1 MELLS
6 QIPHYAIPFLVVL
19 SVLVFVHE
27 LGHYLVAR
35 FCGVRVEIFSIGF
48 GRELF
53 GFHDSHGTRWKIC
66 LIPLGGYV
74 QMFGDADPTSS
85 TAKTEK
91 MAVLSDNDK
100 RTAFYYKAVWQR
112 ALIVAAGPFINFLYA
127 IIVLSG
133 LFMGQG
139 QMYSPAEIGGLVEN
153 GPAAKA
159 GFEIGDRIVSVN
171 GIRLERFQELQREIN
186 VNLGA
191 KMTFVIERKGT
202 QQTLTAS
209 PEVIEQKDNFG
220 FKHMIGRL
228 GILSTPKAEI
238 KKHTPVSAVK
248 AALNETWS
256 MSVSTLKAMG
266 QMITGTRSA
275 DELGGVIRI
284 GAYAKEFSD
293 AGLLSLLMFSALIS
307 VNLGLINLFPIPLLD
322 GGHLVFYA
330 YEAIFR
336 KPMPEKVRMAGIRIG
351 YILVVTLM
359 IYATLN
365 DLLQLKV
372 FSYIAKL
379 GS

>member
-1 MELLS
+1 MDFLT
-6 QIPHYAIPFLVVL
+6 QVPHYAIPFLVVL
-19 SVLVFVHE
+19 SILVFVHE

-35 FCGVRVEIFSIGF
+35 FCGVRVEAFSIGF
-48 GRELF
+48 GKELF
-53 GFHDSHGTRWKIC
+53 GFKDSHGTRWKIC

-85 TAKTEK
+85 TTKLEK
-91 MAVLSDNDK
+91 VQSLTAAEK
-100 RTAFYYKAVWQR
+100 ETAFYHKKVWQR
-112 ALIVAAGPFINFLYA
+112 CLIVAAGPAINFVYA
-127 IIVLSG
+127 IVVLAV
-133 LFMGQG
+133 LFSVQG
-139 QMYSPAEIGGLVEN
+139 QMYSPSEIGGLVEH
-153 GPAAKA
+153 GPAEKA
-159 GFEIGDRIVSVN
+159 GFKIGDKIVSVN
-171 GIRLERFQELQREIN
+171 GLHIERFQELQREIN

-191 KMTFVIERKGT
+191 EMVFVVDRNGT
-202 QQTLTAS
+202 QSTITAS
-209 PEVIEQKDNFG
+209 PEIVDQTDNFG
-220 FKHMIGRL
+220 FKHQIGRL
-228 GILSTPKAEI
+228 GIVSTSKAEI
-238 KKHTPVSAVK
+238 KKHTVGSAIT
-248 AALNETWS
+248 ASLQETWS
-256 MSVSTLKAMG
+256 MSVSTLRAIG

-293 AGLLSLLMFSALIS
+293 AGILSLLMFSALIS

-336 KPMPEKVRMAGIRIG
+336 KPMPEKIRNGALKVG
-351 YILVVTLM
+351 YVFVVTLM
-359 IYATLN
+359 VYATFN